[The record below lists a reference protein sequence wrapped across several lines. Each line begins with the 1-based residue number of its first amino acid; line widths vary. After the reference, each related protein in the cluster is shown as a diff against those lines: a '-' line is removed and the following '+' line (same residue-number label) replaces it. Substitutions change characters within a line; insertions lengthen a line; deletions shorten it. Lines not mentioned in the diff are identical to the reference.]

1 MGTLGTLLMMCGL
14 AAAAFGAVAG
24 FAGGAMKH
32 PGAARAAKLG
42 AWGYGLGFIGANLT
56 MVAALLMR
64 DFSVQ
69 YVAQVGSHATPTIFT
84 IVSLWSALE
93 GSLLFWGAILGT
105 FLIAFAVWSKDKDP
119 KFVAFSTATM
129 LAVACFFAFLV
140 VGPANPFAPTPAPIP
155 LDGPGPNPYL
165 QNHIL
170 MIVHPPALYLGY
182 VGLTVPFGIAL
193 GALLAGGKLPNGFGQ
208 WLRRWTLVPWLF
220 LTLGIVLGGWWA
232 YEVLG
237 WGGYWAW
244 DPVENA
250 SFLPWLTAT
259 AFMHSSMVQERKRG
273 LKTWTLC
280 LVLVSFW
287 LTILGTFMTRS
298 GIFNSVHAFTQSEI
312 GPMFL
317 GFLAVLLVVS
327 VAVVVLRA
335 PVLEQEQLPGG
346 TVLSR
351 QTGILVTNLVLA
363 AFTFTVLLG
372 TVLPLIVEAVEGRRI
387 SVGEPYFNRF
397 AVPLSLMLLLLMGV
411 GPALP
416 WGSVTPKE
424 ALKRLAAPAAV
435 GVGVVAVALVFG
447 LSGWRP
453 LMAFGLAGFAA
464 VVTVRE
470 MFAPAWA
477 KWRKQGA
484 NATDAL
490 SAALNARRRFG
501 GHLVHLGVIGTAV
514 GIAASSAYSVPTHG
528 TVKAGETFMVG
539 DHPVKFVDLA
549 SGKEPHRQ
557 WVGAKMEL
565 ADGTV
570 VTPRLNYYER
580 SKDPIGTPAVRST
593 PGGDV
598 YLSVMSVDPQLRTAT
613 YRAWVFPLVG
623 WIWWSMPLFVLGTF
637 WALWPQRRRSEVA
650 AEASTLGRPAVAG
663 AAGAAPALKRASAG
677 EAV

>member
-1 MGTLGTLLMMCGL
+1 MGSLGTLLMMIGL
-14 AAAAFGAVAG
+14 ASAAFGAVAG

-32 PGAARAAKLG
+32 PGAARAARLG
-42 AWGYGLGFIGANLT
+42 AVGYGVGFIGANLT

-69 YVAQVGSHATPTIFT
+69 YVAQVGSHATPTVFT

-93 GSLLFWGAILGT
+93 GSLLFWGAILGG
-105 FLIAFAVWSKDKDP
+105 FLIAYAVWAKGKDD
-119 KFVAFSTATM
+119 KFVGYSLATM
-129 LAVACFFAFLV
+129 LAVACFFSFLV
-140 VGPANPFAPTPAPIP
+140 VGPANPFAPTPSPIP

-170 MIVHPPALYLGY
+170 MIAHPPALYLGY

-193 GALLAGGKLPNGFGQ
+193 GALFAGKIPNGFGQ
-208 WLRRWTLVPWLF
+208 ALRRWTLVPWLF

-317 GFLAVLLVVS
+317 YFLAVLLVVC

-335 PVLEQEQLPGG
+335 PVLEAEQAPPG

-351 QTGILVTNLVLA
+351 QTSILVTNLVLA

-416 WGSVTPKE
+416 WGNVTPKE
-424 ALKRLAAPAAV
+424 AFRRLAAPAGAGLAV
-435 GVGVVAVALVFG
+435 LVVCLAFG
-447 LSGWRP
+447 LTGWRP
-453 LMAFGLAGFAA
+453 LMAFALAAFAA
-464 VVTVRE
+464 VVTLRE
-470 MFAPAWA
+470 MFAPAWSR
-477 KWRKQGA
+477 WRKHGDRA
-484 NATDAL
+484 AEAL
-490 SAALNARRRFG
+490 GAALKARRRFG
-501 GHLVHLGVIGTAV
+501 GHLVHLGVITMAI

-539 DHPVKFVDLA
+539 STPVKFVELA
-549 SGKEPHRQ
+549 SGREPHRQ
-557 WVGAKMEL
+557 WVGAKMQLE
-565 ADGTV
+565 DGTV
-570 VTPRLNYYER
+570 LTPRLNYYER

-598 YLSVMSVDPQLRTAT
+598 YLSVMSVDAQGNSVS
-613 YRAWVFPLVG
+613 YRAWVFPLVT
-623 WIWWSMPLFVLGTF
+623 WIWWSMPLFVLGSL
-637 WALWPQRRRSEVA
+637 WALWPSRRRSEVA
-650 AEASTLGRPAVAG
+650 AESAVAARPVVSG
-663 AAGAAPALKRASAG
+663 GTPPKVAPAG
-677 EAV
+677 EAA